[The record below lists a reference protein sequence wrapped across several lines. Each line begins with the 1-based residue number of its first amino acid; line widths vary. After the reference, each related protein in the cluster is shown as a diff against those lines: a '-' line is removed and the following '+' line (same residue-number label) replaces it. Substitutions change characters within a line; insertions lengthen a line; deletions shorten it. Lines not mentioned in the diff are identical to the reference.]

1 MAQPIQS
8 NTATGVRS
16 NPGGDVQKSVR
27 AWGEKIFCLMDAAA
41 PPSLFS
47 RKGLYGTLMDWA
59 MRDEHFKTQLF
70 RFVDVLPAL
79 TSAAEVTRHLKE
91 YLDNDQVNLS
101 PALRAALKTV
111 GVTGGLFGGGIK
123 SRVAGM
129 ARLFMIGN
137 DEREIVAT
145 LHQLREQGI
154 AFTVDILGEAVVS
167 EPEADFY
174 AQRYLN
180 LINLLP
186 RETSRCGAP
195 CKSDVT
201 PRGEVP

>member
-59 MRDEHFKTQLF
+59 MQDEHFKTQLF
-70 RFVDVLPAL
+70 RFVDVLPTL
-79 TSAAEVTRHLKE
+79 NSSAEVSRHLRE

-101 PALRAALKTV
+101 PGLRAALTA
-111 GVTGGLFGGGIK
+111 T
-123 SRVAGM
+123 RVAGG
-129 ARLFMIGN
+129 L
-137 DEREIVAT
+137 
-145 LHQLREQGI
+145 
-154 AFTVDILGEAVVS
+154 
-167 EPEADFY
+167 
-174 AQRYLN
+174 
-180 LINLLP
+180 
-186 RETSRCGAP
+186 
-195 CKSDVT
+195 
-201 PRGEVP
+201 